1 MVPGLTS
8 LARVPGASVVNTMNR
23 FKPNNSTMKRFKPTR
38 QSLKIKVET

>member
-8 LARVPGASVVNTMNR
+8 LAPGASVVNTMNR